1 MSTASYLPKSPKQ
14 KRSKKRYENILD
26 AAEKIILEK
35 GIKNLSFKNIAFKA
49 KMQRPSLYKLF
60 PNTLS
65 ILHALKDRHFNK
77 IIATYERNTLDS
89 KNMSKEWHIN
99 LFIDVISIYL
109 NQNKVTASVIF
120 SLREVPS
127 SSEIE
132 NNSNTLIDLLLFDF
146 LEKDQSE
153 NMNDKILITA
163 HICLSILALGYRQEK
178 HISARY
184 IAEAKKAAI
193 SYINTP

>member
-1 MSTASYLPKSPKQ
+1 MNTASYLPKSPKQ
-14 KRSKKRYENILD
+14 KRSKKRYENILN

-35 GIKNLSFKNIAFKA
+35 GVKNLSFKNIAFKA
-49 KMQRPSLYKLF
+49 NMQRPSLYKLF

-120 SLREVPS
+120 S
-127 SSEIE
+127 
-132 NNSNTLIDLLLFDF
+132 F
-146 LEKDQSE
+146 K
-153 NMNDKILITA
+153 
-163 HICLSILALGYRQEK
+163 
-178 HISARY
+178 
-184 IAEAKKAAI
+184 
-193 SYINTP
+193 

>member
-1 MSTASYLPKSPKQ
+1 
-14 KRSKKRYENILD
+14 
-26 AAEKIILEK
+26 
-35 GIKNLSFKNIAFKA
+35 
-49 KMQRPSLYKLF
+49 
-60 PNTLS
+60 
-65 ILHALKDRHFNK
+65 
-77 IIATYERNTLDS
+77 
-89 KNMSKEWHIN
+89 MSKEWHIN

-120 SLREVPS
+120 SLREVPLS
-127 SSEIE
+127 PEIK

-146 LEKDQSE
+146 LEKDQSK
-153 NMNDKILITA
+153 NKNDKILITA